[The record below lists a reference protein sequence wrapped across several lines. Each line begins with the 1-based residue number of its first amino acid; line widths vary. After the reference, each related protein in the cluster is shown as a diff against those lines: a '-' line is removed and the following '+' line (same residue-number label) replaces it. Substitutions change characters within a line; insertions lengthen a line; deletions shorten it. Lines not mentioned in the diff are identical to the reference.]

1 MRAVHVLDMFLP
13 FSNQFLTQDSMLA
26 AQAINTGVWWLQV
39 LGWCGWA
46 YLVFLHL
53 YMLSDFRGL
62 GMELFP
68 SYVSVLMVKP
78 QKDKKQ
84 QPSSNEVKISK
95 YQKVMGLLYAQTKP
109 EKQQILLIEDGPQAL
124 LATAMALGGHLSKFT
139 ALLNL
144 ILPASRLLASWLFH
158 DTIARNSLDWLLYEA
173 WKAEAAGQ
181 HTLCELKVHGLERA
195 FPKELLEVGSNVS
208 CFTPDLWKTVID
220 DLGVTGVLTPGGR
233 ENPLSNLLNLFIL
246 AQHEVLQ
253 LNSKEESKRIL
264 DRTWHFLILR
274 FRDKSLRGEFLVRV
288 PLRYGLRKLN
298 LDSTGHF
305 HFGDEGLGDAGTVA
319 LAKGLAN
326 NGTLKELHLYQ
337 NSIGD
342 AGVKALASALETNC
356 VLKELILKD
365 NPFGD
370 AGVIALAK
378 ALEANKSLEKLDV
391 RLYHKTMGVEALKA
405 LASALEVDA
414 TLKKLI
420 VCRSP
425 KAEQILGQFK
435 EQGRVDLYG

>member
-1 MRAVHVLDMFLP
+1 MRVESA
-13 FSNQFLTQDSMLA
+13 
-26 AQAINTGVWWLQV
+26 WL
-39 LGWCGWA
+39 G
-46 YLVFLHL
+46 
-53 YMLSDFRGL
+53 
-62 GMELFP
+62 
-68 SYVSVLMVKP
+68 
-78 QKDKKQ
+78 
-84 QPSSNEVKISK
+84 
-95 YQKVMGLLYAQTKP
+95 
-109 EKQQILLIEDGPQAL
+109 
-124 LATAMALGGHLSKFT
+124 
-139 ALLNL
+139 
-144 ILPASRLLASWLFH
+144 
-158 DTIARNSLDWLLYEA
+158 
-173 WKAEAAGQ
+173 AGI
-181 HTLCELKVHGLERA
+181 
-195 FPKELLEVGSNVS
+195 PKELLEVGSNVS

-391 RLYHKTMGVEALKA
+391 RLYHKNYGSWGIESFGFSTRSGRDLE
-405 LASALEVDA
+405 EVDR
-414 TLKKLI
+414 
-420 VCRSP
+420 V
-425 KAEQILGQFK
+425 QISQSGADPRTIQRA
-435 EQGRVDLYG
+435 G